1 MGSGRKPDSHL
12 PDSPCHRKAPFL
24 NIEINI
30 ALVSLLAFALLS
42 NIPLGYLRMG
52 SSRYSVRWFVYIH
65 LSVPFIIGLR
75 VANQIS
81 WQVIPFSIALA
92 VIGQM
97 IGSRIYRRS
106 RL

>member
-1 MGSGRKPDSHL
+1 
-12 PDSPCHRKAPFL
+12 L
-24 NIEINI
+24 NIELNM
-30 ALVSLLAFALLS
+30 ALFSLFAFALLS

-52 SSRYSVRWFVYIH
+52 SRRYSVRWFVYIH

-75 VANQIS
+75 VVNHIS

-97 IGSRIYRRS
+97 IGSRLYRRS
-106 RL
+106 HL

>member
-1 MGSGRKPDSHL
+1 MAPLWAVPVFLRKN
-12 PDSPCHRKAPFL
+12 L

-30 ALVSLLAFALLS
+30 AVISLLLFALFS

-52 SSRYSVRWFVYIH
+52 SPRYSLRWFVFIH

-75 VANQIS
+75 VANNVS
-81 WQVIPFSIALA
+81 WHIIPVSIAFA
-92 VIGQM
+92 VAGQM

-106 RL
+106 RS